1 MTEKTKHALPHA
13 KDLPLEAGEERLGQQ
28 SPEEPAVL
36 VSVLEVDQLVA
47 IKEKT
52 HFGRRRLS
60 GGQRVLL
67 WLLRGYVIAMMTIV
81 AISVFQAIR
90 AAHP

>member
-1 MTEKTKHALPHA
+1 MTEKAKDALSHD
-13 KDLPLEAGEERLGQQ
+13 KDLPLESAEERLGQQ
-28 SPEEPAVL
+28 SPDEPAVL

-67 WLLRGYVIAMMTIV
+67 WILRGYVIAMMAIV
-81 AISVFQAIR
+81 ILSVFQAIR
-90 AAHP
+90 SAHP

>member
-13 KDLPLEAGEERLGQQ
+13 TDLPLEPGGERHGRRG
-28 SPEEPAVL
+28 SEEPEVL

-52 HFGRRRLS
+52 HFGRRQLS
-60 GGQRVLL
+60 GGQRILL
-67 WLLRGYVIAMMTIV
+67 WLLRGYVIAMMAIV
-81 AISVFQAIR
+81 LLSVFQAIR
-90 AAHP
+90 SAHP

>member
-1 MTEKTKHALPHA
+1 MTEKAKHVPHA
-13 KDLPLEAGEERLGQQ
+13 NNLSQDAAEENLAQH
-28 SPEEPAVL
+28 SPEEPALL

-67 WLLRGYVIAMMTIV
+67 WLLRGYVIAMMAIV
-81 AISVFQAIR
+81 ILSVVQAIR
-90 AAHP
+90 SAHP